1 MKNKIFGTI
10 KKHKIITGIIIIG
23 LAGGGYYF
31 YSAKSSGAAPASYV
45 IGKAEKGA
53 IMTSVSGTGQVSATN
68 QVDLKPQISA
78 KIISINV
85 KSGQTVKSGD
95 LLAVLDSKDLEKQ
108 VRDAKNSLNSATANY
123 NLKVAGITPEDEK
136 VAKNSVASAKLA
148 YENSLI
154 ALESAKT
161 TANDDLLRAQRSLE
175 DAQRSYDTAVA
186 NQGLTAD
193 SKTTDIDNAYISAKN
208 AVSSAYT
215 SIRSSIVTIDG
226 MLGMNN
232 YNNSNNAY
240 QSSIGIRNP
249 QTLTT
254 AKNSYD
260 LARSAL
266 IKFESGYQVSGWT
279 SEETENLLKE
289 AISAAQ
295 ATRKMAQDTYTMLTY
310 SVTSTDL
317 SETTLSGLKS
327 SASSA
332 ESSSAASITSLQSA
346 TQSIASAKLNQNS
359 SDISSSGSVASAKSS
374 LETAKSNL
382 EQVKVDNAKS
392 IQSAESDIK
401 SKKISLEN
409 SQAQYDLKVA
419 KPRDVDLAAS
429 RIQIQQARESYNTAL
444 ENLSEAKIISPI
456 DGVVAKVYQNPG
468 DLSSV
473 SQSTALITIVTNN
486 QLATVD
492 LNEVDAAKVKAG
504 QKAALTFS
512 AIDGLEIT
520 GSVVEMDGVGTVT
533 QGVVTYSVQI
543 ALDTQDARIKPEMS
557 VSATITT
564 DQKFDA
570 LLVPNSA
577 IKNDANGLSYVET
590 LKGATAVTDSNGIA
604 SEEAPEIKFVQTGLT
619 GDTNTEIIEGLS
631 AGDLIII
638 KTVSSASTGAQATQQ
653 NSAFGALGG
662 GGGAG
667 VRVMR

>member
-1 MKNKIFGTI
+1 MKNKIITI
-10 KKHKIITGIIIIG
+10 FKKHKFIALIAAAG
-23 LAGGGYYF
+23 LIGGGYYF
-31 YSAKSSGAAPASYV
+31 YNSKNSSAAPASYV

-85 KSGQTVKSGD
+85 KSGQTVKTGD
-95 LLAVLDSKDLEKQ
+95 LLATLDAKDLEKQ
-108 VRDAKNSLNSATANY
+108 VRDAKNSLASAQASY
-123 NLKVAGITPEDEK
+123 NLKVAGITAEDEK
-136 VAKNSVASAKLA
+136 VVKNSVASAKLA

-154 ALESAKT
+154 ALENAKT
-161 TANDDLLRAQRSLE
+161 AASDDLLKAQRSLE

-186 NQGLTAD
+186 NQGIAVD
-193 SKTTDIDNAYISAKN
+193 SKTTDIDNAYTTAKN
-208 AVSSAYT
+208 SVGSAYA

-232 YNNSNNAY
+232 YNTANNAY
-240 QSSIGIRNP
+240 QGSIGIRNP

-254 AKNSYD
+254 AKNSYNS
-260 LARSAL
+260 ARNAL
-266 IKFESGYQVSGWT
+266 LKLEAGFQAAAWT
-279 SEETENLLKE
+279 RDETEKLLDE
-289 AISAAQ
+289 AIAAAQ
-295 ATRKMAQDTYTMLTY
+295 AARKMGQDTYTMLTY

-317 SETTLSGLKS
+317 SEATLTSLKS
-327 SASSA
+327 TASSA
-332 ESSSAASITSLQSA
+332 ESSSAGSITSLQSA
-346 TQSIASAKLNQNS
+346 KEGIASAKLNQNS
-359 SDISSSGSVASAKSS
+359 SDVSSSNSVA
-374 LETAKSNL
+374 TAKSALNTAANNL
-382 EQVKVDNAKS
+382 EQAKIDNAKNL
-392 IQSAESDIK
+392 QSAESDIK

-409 SQAQYDLKVA
+409 AEAQYDLKIA

-429 RIQIQQARESYNTAL
+429 RIQISQARESYNTAL

-504 QKAALTFS
+504 QKASLTFS

-543 ALDTQDARIKPEMS
+543 ALDTQDGRIKPEMS
-557 VSATITT
+557 VSAVITT

-570 LLVPNSA
+570 LLIPNSA
-577 IKNDANGLSYVET
+577 IKSDASGLNYVEI
-590 LKGATAVTDSNGIA
+590 LKGVSAVTDNNGII
-604 SEEAPEIKFVQTGLT
+604 SKETPEIKFIETGLA
-619 GDTNTEIIEGLS
+619 GDANTEIVEGLS
-631 AGDLIII
+631 EGDFIITRTI
-638 KTVSSASTGAQATQQ
+638 ASSAGSATKTGSQ
-653 NSAFGALGG
+653 NSALRALGG
-662 GGGAG
+662 GGG
-667 VRVMR
+667 MR